1 MLQLYHVLIFKR
13 MRISLFSCLLM
24 KKTDRGKPQE
34 AYVLDKI
41 MLKSVLERFS
51 SFTAVFVLNFK
62 EIFEKYY

>member
-1 MLQLYHVLIFKR
+1 MFINE
-13 MRISLFSCLLM
+13 
-24 KKTDRGKPQE
+24 KTDRGKPQE

-41 MLKSVLERFS
+41 MLKSGLERFS